1 MTDRYIAFAN
11 SPVGRRLVGAVGLPS
26 PLRLERWQAEAVL
39 PFAGKLTDAVFAAV
53 DGQFELPR
61 WTAEHSPRA
70 KAVLFDASGLTRFE
84 QLVALRDF
92 FQPVLKGLDKCPKVV
107 VLGRPP
113 ESLKD
118 PVAAS
123 VQRSLEGFTRSL
135 GKEIRRGGNVQLL
148 YVGKGAE
155 DQLEGALRFFLSP
168 KSAYVSGQVIRLAAN
183 SAQVHDWSKP
193 LAGQRALVTGA
204 ARGIGAAIAETLAR
218 DGAEVVLLD
227 VPPAREAL
235 EGLAAR
241 LGGRAVALDICA
253 ADAGQQ
259 LVDVLPEGVDIVVH
273 NAGITRDKT
282 LAKMS
287 SDFWNS
293 VINVNLNAP
302 QVLTQALLDGGK
314 LHDNGRVVL
323 LASISGIA
331 GNLGQSNYAVSKAGL
346 IGLAQAWA
354 PALGKR
360 GITINAVAP
369 GWIASSGMD
378 TYEGAFKAVIPTLR
392 EHVPLKRIGSESE
405 VAAAIVFL
413 LSPGAAFVSGNTIR
427 IDGAASQGSR
437 AFPLFKGKPGQS
449 RAYNGFH
456 RAYLPDVL
464 KDQED

>member
-1 MTDRYIAFAN
+1 M
-11 SPVGRRLVGAVGLPS
+11 
-26 PLRLERWQAEAVL
+26 
-39 PFAGKLTDAVFAAV
+39 
-53 DGQFELPR
+53 
-61 WTAEHSPRA
+61 
-70 KAVLFDASGLTRFE
+70 
-84 QLVALRDF
+84 
-92 FQPVLKGLDKCPKVV
+92 
-107 VLGRPP
+107 
-113 ESLKD
+113 
-118 PVAAS
+118 
-123 VQRSLEGFTRSL
+123 QRSLEGFTRSL

-346 IGLAQAWA
+346 ISLAQAWA

-369 GWIASSGMD
+369 GFIETQMTAAIPLTIREAGRRMNSMSQGGLPQDVAETVAWFAQPSSG
-378 TYEGAFKAVIPTLR
+378 A
-392 EHVPLKRIGSESE
+392 
-405 VAAAIVFL
+405 
-413 LSPGAAFVSGNTIR
+413 VSGQVLR
-427 IDGAASQGSR
+427 VC
-437 AFPLFKGKPGQS
+437 GQS
-449 RAYNGFH
+449 LLGA
-456 RAYLPDVL
+456 
-464 KDQED
+464 

>member
-1 MTDRYIAFAN
+1 M
-11 SPVGRRLVGAVGLPS
+11 PEGGG
-26 PLRLERWQAEAVL
+26 
-39 PFAGKLTDAVFAAV
+39 
-53 DGQFELPR
+53 PR
-61 WTAEHSPRA
+61 T
-70 KAVLFDASGLTRFE
+70 
-84 QLVALRDF
+84 
-92 FQPVLKGLDKCPKVV
+92 
-107 VLGRPP
+107 PP

-183 SAQVHDWSKP
+183 SAQCP
-193 LAGQRALVTGA
+193 RLEQAAGRPARTGHRRRPRHWRGHRGNPGARRRGSGA
-204 ARGIGAAIAETLAR
+204 ARRAA
-218 DGAEVVLLD
+218 GQ
-227 VPPAREAL
+227 EAL

-259 LVDVLPEGVDIVVH
+259 LVDALPEGVDIVVH

-369 GWIASSGMD
+369 GFIETQMTAAIPLTIREAGRRMNSMSQGGLPQDVAETVAWFAQPSSG
-378 TYEGAFKAVIPTLR
+378 A
-392 EHVPLKRIGSESE
+392 
-405 VAAAIVFL
+405 
-413 LSPGAAFVSGNTIR
+413 VSGQVLR
-427 IDGAASQGSR
+427 VC
-437 AFPLFKGKPGQS
+437 GQS
-449 RAYNGFH
+449 LLGA
-456 RAYLPDVL
+456 
-464 KDQED
+464 

>member
-1 MTDRYIAFAN
+1 MR
-11 SPVGRRLVGAVGLPS
+11 PVDGPLVIGGSGAL
-26 PLRLERWQAEAVL
+26 AEAVL

-53 DGQFELPR
+53 EGQFELPR

-92 FQPVLKGLDKCPKVV
+92 FQPVLKGLDTCPKVV
-107 VLGRPP
+107 VLGRAP
-113 ESLKD
+113 ESLGPGRRQRATQPGRFHPLPGQGD
-118 PVAAS
+118 PSRRQRAVA
-123 VQRSLEGFTRSL
+123 VRRQG
-135 GKEIRRGGNVQLL
+135 RRGPTGRRTALL
-148 YVGKGAE
+148 P
-155 DQLEGALRFFLSP
+155 SP

-259 LVDVLPEGVDIVVH
+259 LVDALPEGVDIVVH

-369 GWIASSGMD
+369 GFIETQMTAAIPLTIREAGRRMNSMSQGGLPQDVAETVAWFAQPSSG
-378 TYEGAFKAVIPTLR
+378 A
-392 EHVPLKRIGSESE
+392 
-405 VAAAIVFL
+405 
-413 LSPGAAFVSGNTIR
+413 VSGQVLR
-427 IDGAASQGSR
+427 VC
-437 AFPLFKGKPGQS
+437 GQS
-449 RAYNGFH
+449 LLGPEAAPDSPATGRRPAPGKH
-456 RAYLPDVL
+456 R
-464 KDQED
+464 